1 MGCETH
7 PWLLKAV
14 SFNKEE
20 NSTDPVQFAVESSV
34 TQFKLLELLLNATKK
49 RIFDPT
55 LKKFAAFIY
64 LRGGRRNYSTPCA
77 NLPLPK
83 KPTIC
88 KFIQQSGPRV
98 KEGLV
103 RVQELEVFLQTR
115 QLPKFIWLSEDGT
128 RITPRV
134 QYDQT
139 HGEIVGLSIP
149 TAENGLPVVSYFKV
163 ESVRQ
168 MKGFMEKF
176 QTPINLYVIMATP
189 SNHPIS
195 AFACL
200 AQKTNLLA
208 RQL

>member
-34 TQFKLLELLLNATKK
+34 TQFKLLELLLNASKK

-103 RVQELEVFLQTR
+103 RVQELEVFLQA
-115 QLPKFIWLSEDGT
+115 K
-128 RITPRV
+128 
-134 QYDQT
+134 
-139 HGEIVGLSIP
+139 
-149 TAENGLPVVSYFKV
+149 
-163 ESVRQ
+163 
-168 MKGFMEKF
+168 
-176 QTPINLYVIMATP
+176 MA
-189 SNHPIS
+189 
-195 AFACL
+195 
-200 AQKTNLLA
+200 
-208 RQL
+208 RE